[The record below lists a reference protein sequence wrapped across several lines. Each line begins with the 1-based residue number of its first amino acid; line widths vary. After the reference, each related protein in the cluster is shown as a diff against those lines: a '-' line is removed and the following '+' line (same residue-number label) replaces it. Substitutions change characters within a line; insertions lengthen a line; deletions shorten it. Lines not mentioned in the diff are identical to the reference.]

1 MKNYLVLFIFMA
13 LFNANS
19 FGQKVLDVKE
29 QKDYKWGVS
38 DEFHS
43 EPGFA
48 GSYWHTAMRVICT
61 EGYHFMLSIYKPAS
75 NGYYAIH
82 EDENC
87 YLRLDNDSIVALK
100 LNTEYSPWNYE
111 REGYYS
117 GSVYMPKRYFTQTF
131 YDVPNIRLLTNFNI
145 IKIRWIIDGKPYD
158 IDYTESYW
166 VVKFNKRLKK
176 AIVESQKDFEKKA
189 KFTDDNLT
197 GF

>member
-1 MKNYLVLFIFMA
+1 MKHFFITISFLLFSFY
-13 LFNANS
+13 S
-19 FGQKVLDVKE
+19 FGQKVVEVKE

-48 GSYWHTAMRVICT
+48 GSYWHTAMRVLCM
-61 EGYHFMLSIYKPAS
+61 EDYHFMLSIYKPAS

-87 YLRLDNDSIVALK
+87 YLKLDNDSIITLK

-111 REGYYS
+111 RAGYYVS
-117 GSVYMPKRYFTQTF
+117 SVYMPKRYFTQTF
-131 YDVPNIRLLTNFNI
+131 YNIPDAKLLI
-145 IKIRWIIDGKPYD
+145 QHKVVKIRWIIDSSPYD
-158 IDYTESYW
+158 IDYAENNW
-166 VVKFNKRLKK
+166 VNKFNKRLRN
-176 AIVESQKDFEKKA
+176 AIIQSQKDFEKKA
-189 KFTDDNLT
+189 RFTDDNLM